1 MSDARADDDV
11 NAKAG
16 RAPPPANED
25 DPTLTRPTN
34 QPNHTKPNQTNP
46 PKKQLLDLAKHSDDP
61 NPAVARVVFTPA
73 DAAARALVRRLMRE
87 EAGLEVREDAIGN
100 VYGRWE
106 GSPTASSSPLG
117 SVLTGSH
124 CDAIPLA
131 GAYDGTLGVIG
142 AIEALSALRRA
153 GFQPK
158 RPLEVVMFT
167 SEEPTRFGLSCSGS
181 RAMAGAL
188 NSKFVDALRDAN
200 GTGYLEAATK
210 AGYGAKTTKAMLEGA
225 LVKKGQVDYFLEL
238 HIEQGPELEAEGLD
252 IGVVTAIAAPAA
264 LDFVFKGPGGH
275 AGALLMPR
283 RHDAGLAGSELALAV
298 EARVLATGS
307 ADTVGTTG
315 KFEVSPGA
323 VNSVPRVAS
332 LGVDIRDTDGKRRDA
347 VVDSVLSDARK
358 IADRRGVT
366 LELRVASRDPPASCD
381 ESVQGA
387 VLGAAQA
394 LGLSSKKM
402 VSRAYHDSLF
412 MARVAP
418 TGMVFIPCRGGWSHR
433 PDEFASEEHIG
444 KGVRVLALA
453 MAELAGGEF
462 SSSSSPGEAAAAVV
476 GGCGC
481 GGKGKEGKEGSGKEG
496 EASGGCGGGKDE
508 L

>member
-1 MSDARADDDV
+1 MLSLFLLACTGLVTSALAAAD
-11 NAKAG
+11 
-16 RAPPPANED
+16 PPASTSQIITEGAKRLDVDAARVVRN
-25 DPTLTRPTN
+25 
-34 QPNHTKPNQTNP
+34 
-46 PKKQLLDLAKHSDDP
+46 LLDLAKHSDDP
-61 NPAVARVVFTPA
+61 NPAVTRVVFSPA
-73 DAAARALVRRLMRE
+73 DAAARALVRQLMRDD
-87 EAGLEVREDAIGN
+87 AGLAVREDTMGN
-100 VYGRWE
+100 IYGRWE
-106 GSPTASSSPLG
+106 GSDASKG

-142 AIEALSALRRA
+142 AVEALAALRRA
-153 GFQPK
+153 GFRPK

-188 NSKFVDALRDAN
+188 EAAQVDALRDAN
-200 GTGYLEAATK
+200 GTGYLEAARA
-210 AGYGAKTTKAMLEGA
+210 AGYGAATTQAMLDGA
-225 LVKKGQVDYFLEL
+225 LLLPTKKNKKKVDYFVEL

-264 LDFVFKGPGGH
+264 LDFAFEGPGGH

-298 EARVLATGS
+298 EKRVLATGS
-307 ADTVGTTG
+307 DDTVGTTG

-323 VNSVPRVAS
+323 VNSVPRVAT

-347 VVDSVLSDARK
+347 VVDGVLADAEA
-358 IADRRGVT
+358 IAARRGC
-366 LELRVASRDPPASCD
+366 ELRARVASRDPPATCD
-381 ESVQGA
+381 ADVQKA
-387 VLGAAQA
+387 VSDAVSA
-394 LGLSSKKM
+394 LGLTSKKL

-418 TGMVFIPCRGGWSHR
+418 TGMIFIPCRGGWSHR

-462 SSSSSPGEAAAAVV
+462 GAAAA
-476 GGCGC
+476 
-481 GGKGKEGKEGSGKEG
+481 E
-496 EASGGCGGGKDE
+496 GGKDE